1 VPSRGTGIF
10 IKTSKKGY
18 KIMAKQKSKD
28 AASEAAAAP
37 APQTLPLAV
46 QLYTLRNWKVP
57 PEELFATVA
66 SIGYSGVELAGTYG
80 LSAAD
85 LRTTLEASGLKVV
98 SAHVS
103 LNDMEASLTDII
115 RYHKALGN
123 ETLIVPWVSEEVRG
137 KTAASW
143 QALGQRLGMLARR
156 CEHAGMRFMYH
167 NHDFE
172 MVVIDG
178 RPAIEWLMEGAK
190 DGNVGFEID
199 VAWVQYGGQDVPTI
213 LAQYAGKCSRI
224 HAKDLG
230 DNAAEHGLAD
240 VGSGKLNWDVILP
253 AAKAAGVE
261 WYIVEHDYPTDAVAS
276 IRQSYE
282 FLSQRVSA

>member
-1 VPSRGTGIF
+1 
-10 IKTSKKGY
+10 
-18 KIMAKQKSKD
+18 MAKQKSKD
-28 AASEAAAAP
+28 AANEPAAAP
-37 APQTLPLAV
+37 VPQTLPLAV

-57 PEELFATVA
+57 PEEIFATVA
-66 SIGYSGVELAGTYG
+66 GIGYSGVELAGTYG
-80 LSAAD
+80 LSAAE
-85 LRTTLEASGLKVV
+85 LRAKLEASGLKPV

-103 LNDMEASLTDII
+103 LNDMEANLTEII

-123 ETLIVPWVSEEVRG
+123 DTLIVPWVSEEVRG

-143 QALGQRLGMLARR
+143 QALGQRLGALARR
-156 CEHAGMRFMYH
+156 CEHAGMHFMYH

-190 DGNVGFEID
+190 GGNVGFEID
-199 VAWVQYGGQDVPTI
+199 VAWVQHGGQDVPAM
-213 LAQYAGKCSRI
+213 LGRYAGRCSRI

-230 DNAAEHGLAD
+230 DSAAEHGLAD
-240 VGSGKLNWDVILP
+240 VGAGKLDWDAILP

-261 WYIVEHDYPTDAVAS
+261 WYIVEHDYPTDPVTS
-276 IRQSYE
+276 IRQSYA
-282 FLSQRVSA
+282 FLSQRV